1 MMAWIKRDVVL
12 SGKRQVKFSLQTRS
26 TFEGEEFI
34 ELFMEWV
41 REDGRVTGR
50 NLIDV
55 YPTYVESL
63 AIRRRVTGPS
73 FIVNER

>member
-1 MMAWIKRDVVL
+1 MMAWNRRDVIL
-12 SGKRQVKFSLQTRS
+12 AGKRQVKFSLQIRS
-26 TFEGEEFI
+26 TFDGEEFI

-41 REDGRVTGR
+41 REDGRVTGK
-50 NLIDV
+50 NLIYV